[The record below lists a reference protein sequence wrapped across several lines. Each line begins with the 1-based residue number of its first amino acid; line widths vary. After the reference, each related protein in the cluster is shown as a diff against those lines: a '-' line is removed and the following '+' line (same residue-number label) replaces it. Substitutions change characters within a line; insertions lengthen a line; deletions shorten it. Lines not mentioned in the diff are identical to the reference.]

1 MPSTFTRTAATVLA
15 ASAIAGG
22 LLGAAPASAGRTA
35 HPTKVTCTV
44 TAAQRAADVDR
55 LKALQEQLRGAK
67 LTKAERD
74 AYRNAVA
81 ELVKAALDAKMPA
94 AERTAK
100 VTELRAL
107 VKKLRTATTAEER
120 TAIRAEIDAIKVQ
133 LDAARLTKAELTEL
147 RAKIAEL
154 RTSLTG
160 KLTKADR
167 AVVAKEIGALVKQLR
182 CKVAG

>member
-1 MPSTFTRTAATVLA
+1 MPSTFTRTAAAVLA
-15 ASAIAGG
+15 ASAITGG
-22 LLGAAPASAGRTA
+22 LLGASPASAHNS

-44 TAAQRAADVDR
+44 TAEQRAADVDR

-67 LTKAERD
+67 LTKAERI
-74 AYRNAVA
+74 AYHNAVA

-100 VTELRAL
+100 LTELRTL

-120 TAIRAEIDAIKVQ
+120 TAIRAEIGAITVQ

-154 RTSLTG
+154 RTSLGG
-160 KLTKADR
+160 KLSKADR
-167 AVVAKEIGALVKQLR
+167 VAITKEIGRLVRQLR
-182 CKVAG
+182 CTVTG